1 MPLLADSKKRDSLNR
16 SHATIQSQAVQWETH
31 QPGASSVFPALKTRA
46 GRPAPGGDRGK
57 GWFHARQ
64 TCDAPEL
71 RPRKAYTECN
81 IEFAPKS
88 TLANV

>member
-1 MPLLADSKKRDSLNR
+1 MPRLADSKKRDSLNR
-16 SHATIQSQAVQWETH
+16 SHATIRSQPVQWETH
-31 QPGASSVFPALKTRA
+31 QTGAKGVSPALQTST
-46 GRPAPGGDRGK
+46 GRPAPGGDRGQ
-57 GWFHARQ
+57 GRFCARQ